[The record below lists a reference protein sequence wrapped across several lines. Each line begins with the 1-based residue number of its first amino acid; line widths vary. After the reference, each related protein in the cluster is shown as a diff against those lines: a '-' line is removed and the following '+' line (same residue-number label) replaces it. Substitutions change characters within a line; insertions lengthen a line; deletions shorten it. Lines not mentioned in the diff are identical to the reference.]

1 MVHSDSDFISA
12 IGKPHIALP
21 VESESSH
28 SHFPDLRRY
37 GSISQPSPLC
47 GQKIR
52 VTNANN
58 GKTVTVAIADAC
70 PTCPNANSMDLS
82 IGAFQAI
89 ASLSDGQIPSMSLSP
104 GRLTSNY

>member
-12 IGKPHIALP
+12 IGKPRIALP
-21 VESESSH
+21 IESESSH

-58 GKTVTVAIADAC
+58 GKTVTVTIADAC

-104 GRLTSNY
+104 GRLTSSY